1 MAAPLPHHSPPHHSP
16 PRDRLPQENRFYA
29 ALRDGDW
36 PRPERSWRLGDVG
49 LSATALA
56 ELFESQL
63 MSRHLDLHARRL
75 QARGEA
81 FYTIGS
87 AGHEGNAAIA
97 RAFRATDPAFL
108 HYRDAAFLIQRSRA
122 VPGQTPLWDL
132 LLSFAASADDP
143 ISGGRHKVLGSRALN
158 VPPQTSTIASHLP
171 KAVGAAYS
179 LGLWRRLGGG
189 GEWPADSVV
198 LCSFGDASF
207 NHSTAQGALNAA
219 AWAAYQGTPMPLVMI
234 CEDNGIGISTST
246 PRGWIQ
252 AGMRA
257 RPGFHYLSCDGLDLL
272 DTWRAAREAER
283 IARTRKQ
290 PVFLHM
296 RCVRLFGHAGSDAQQ
311 AYMTPQRIKAD
322 EARDPLLVSAGL
334 LQRHGVLDTDD
345 IAALYRSVGERVAH
359 VAEEAIRRPRL
370 VSAEQV
376 MASIVPPPRPG
387 RRRPREE
394 VVDATPAPMAK
405 LLNQALQRLM
415 ASYPHLVMAGEDI
428 GRKGGVYGVTQRL
441 QAQFGPHRVIDT
453 LLDEQS
459 ILGLGIGLG
468 HNGLVPILEIQFL
481 AYLHNAE
488 DQLRGEAATLSF
500 FSNGQYTNPMVVRI
514 AGLGYQKGFGGHFH
528 NDNAIAVLR
537 DIPGLLVACP
547 SNAADA
553 VGLLQEA
560 VRLADEEQRIV
571 VLLEPIALY
580 HHRDLLEEGDQR
592 WCFADPGPEHRL
604 PVGELGC
611 WGEGRELAI
620 VTYGNGVYLARQAA
634 ARLEAEGIAPRI
646 VDLRW
651 LTAIDHDAVYHRV
664 ADCDQVLVVD
674 ECRRSGSI
682 SEELVTAL
690 VERGVESRRLHRLTA
705 EDSFIPL
712 GRAAT
717 VTLPSSE
724 AIAERA
730 RHLVRSGCKEEKA
743 ADEAAQG
750 TLAGSDEA

>member
-1 MAAPLPHHSPPHHSP
+1 
-16 PRDRLPQENRFYA
+16 
-29 ALRDGDW
+29 
-36 PRPERSWRLGDVG
+36 
-49 LSATALA
+49 
-56 ELFESQL
+56 

-97 RAFRATDPAFL
+97 RAFRTTDPAFL
-108 HYRDAAFLIQRSRA
+108 HYRDAAFLLQRSRGL
-122 VPGQTPLWDL
+122 PGQTPLWDL

-143 ISGGRHKVLGSRALN
+143 ISGGRHKVLGSKALHI
-158 VPPQTSTIASHLP
+158 PPQTSTIASHLP
-171 KAVGAAYS
+171 KAVGASYS
-179 LGLWRRLGGG
+179 LGLWRRLGGE

-219 AWAAYQGTPMPLVMI
+219 GWAAYQGSPMPLVMV
-234 CEDNGIGISTST
+234 CEDNGIGISTPT
-246 PRGWIQ
+246 PDGWIE
-252 AGMRA
+252 ASMRS

-272 DTWRAAREAER
+272 DTWRAACEAQR
-283 IARTRKQ
+283 IARYRKQ

-311 AYMTPQRIKAD
+311 AYLAPARIKAD
-322 EARDPLLVSAGL
+322 EARDPLLATVGL
-334 LQRHGVLDTDD
+334 LLRHGVLDTEE
-345 IAALYRSVGERVAH
+345 IERLYHSVAERVAY
-359 VAEEAIRRPRL
+359 VAEEAIRRPKL
-370 VSAEQV
+370 ETAGEV
-376 MASIVPPPRPG
+376 MASIVPPKRPG
-387 RRRPREE
+387 SSRPWQGNI
-394 VVDATPAPMAK
+394 DPTPAPIAK
-405 LLNQALQRLM
+405 LLNQALTRLM
-415 ASYPHLVMAGEDI
+415 ASYPHLVMAGEDV

-459 ILGLGIGLG
+459 ILGLGIGMG
-468 HNGLVPILEIQFL
+468 QNGLVPILEIQFL

-553 VGLLQEA
+553 VGVLQEA
-560 VRLADEEQRIV
+560 VRLADEEQRV
-571 VLLEPIALY
+571 VVVIEPIALY
-580 HHRDLLEEGDQR
+580 HTRDLHEEGDQQ

-604 PVGELGC
+604 APGEPGQ
-611 WGEGRELAI
+611 WGEGRDLAI
-620 VTYGNGVYLARQAA
+620 ITYGNGAYLSRQAA
-634 ARLEAEGIAPRI
+634 ARLEAEGVALRI

-651 LTAIDHDAVYHRV
+651 LTGIDHDAVYQRV
-664 ADCDQVLVVD
+664 VDCDQILVVD
-674 ECRRSGSI
+674 ECRRSGSP
-682 SEELVTAL
+682 SEELIAEL
-690 VERGVESRRLHRLTA
+690 VERDIASDRLHRLAA

-717 VTLPSSE
+717 VTLPSVESIVEQGRCLTVKRVQTIESATQVAGAAARSNE
-724 AIAERA
+724 A
-730 RHLVRSGCKEEKA
+730 
-743 ADEAAQG
+743 
-750 TLAGSDEA
+750 

>member
-1 MAAPLPHHSPPHHSP
+1 MLEP
-16 PRDRLPQENRFYA
+16 LPQEQRFYA
-29 ALRDGDW
+29 ALHSGDW
-36 PRPERSWRLGDVG
+36 PAPQREWQLDEVG
-49 LSATALA
+49 LSPSGLA
-56 ELFESQL
+56 ELFETQL

-97 RAFRATDPAFL
+97 RAFRTTDPAFL

-132 LLSFAASADDP
+132 LLSFAASAEDP
-143 ISGGRHKVLGSRALN
+143 ISGGRHKVLGSKTLHI
-158 VPPQTSTIASHLP
+158 PPQTSTIASHLP
-171 KAVGAAYS
+171 KAVGASYS
-179 LGLWRRLGGG
+179 FGLWRRLGGG
-189 GEWPADSVV
+189 GEWPADSVTI
-198 LCSFGDASF
+198 CSFGDASF

-219 AWAAYQGTPMPLVMI
+219 GWAAYQGAPMPLVMV
-234 CEDNGIGISTST
+234 CEDNGIGISTPT
-246 PRGWIQ
+246 PNGWIE
-252 AGMRA
+252 ASMRS
-257 RPGFHYLSCDGLDLL
+257 RPGFHYLACDGLDLL

-283 IARTRKQ
+283 IARRRKQ

-296 RCVRLFGHAGSDAQQ
+296 RCVRLYGHAGSDAQQ
-311 AYMTPQRIKAD
+311 AYMTPARIKAD
-322 EARDPLLVSAGL
+322 EARDPLLVTAGL
-334 LQRHGVLDTDD
+334 LQRHGVLDAAA
-345 IAALYRSVGERVAH
+345 IEALYRSVAERVAQ
-359 VAEEAIRRPRL
+359 VAEEAICRPKL
-370 VSAEQV
+370 ETAAQV
-376 MASIVPPPRPG
+376 MASIVPPPRPE
-387 RRRPREE
+387 RVRPWQGE
-394 VVDATPAPMAK
+394 VDATPAPMAK
-405 LLNQALQRLM
+405 LLNQALQRSM
-415 ASYPHLVMAGEDI
+415 TRYPHLVMAGEDI

-468 HNGLVPILEIQFL
+468 QSGLVPILEIQFL

-560 VRLADEEQRIV
+560 VRLADEEQRV
-571 VLLEPIALY
+571 VVVLEPIALY
-580 HHRDLLEEGDQR
+580 HTRDLFEEGDQQ
-592 WCFADPGPEHRL
+592 WCFTDPGPEHRL
-604 PVGELGC
+604 GVGEPGA

-620 VTYGNGVYLARQAA
+620 VTYGNGVYLSRQAA
-634 ARLEAEGIAPRI
+634 ARLEADGVALRI

-651 LTAIDHDAVYHRV
+651 LTAIDHDAVHRLV
-664 ADCDQVLVVD
+664 ADCAQILIVD
-674 ECRRSGSI
+674 ECRRSGSP
-682 SEELVTAL
+682 SEELIAGL
-690 VERGVESRRLHRLTA
+690 VERGMASDRLHRLTA

-717 VTLPSSE
+717 VTLPSVQ
-724 AIAERA
+724 AI
-730 RHLVRSGCKEEKA
+730 V
-743 ADEAAQG
+743 AQG
-750 TLAGSDEA
+750 RRLVASRQHGEVAANAVGTGKVTAGSGEA

>member
-1 MAAPLPHHSPPHHSP
+1 MVVEP
-16 PRDRLPQENRFYA
+16 LPQESRFLD
-29 ALRDGDW
+29 ALRSDDW
-36 PRPERSWRLGDVG
+36 PEPQRPWRLDEVG
-49 LSATALA
+49 LAPSQLA

-87 AGHEGNAAIA
+87 AGHEGNAAVA
-97 RAFRATDPAFL
+97 GALRPTDPAFL
-108 HYRDAAFLIQRSRA
+108 HYRDAAFLIQRSRQ

-132 LLSFAASADDP
+132 LLSFAASAEDP
-143 ISGGRHKVLGSRALN
+143 ISGGRHKVLGSKALAI
-158 VPPQTSTIASHLP
+158 PPQTSTIASHLP
-171 KAVGAAYS
+171 KAMGTAYG

-207 NHSTAQGALNAA
+207 NHSTAQGAINAA
-219 AWAAYQGTPMPLVMI
+219 GWAAYQGAPMPLVLV
-234 CEDNGIGISTST
+234 CEDNGIGISTPT
-246 PRGWIQ
+246 PEGWIE
-252 AGMRA
+252 ASLRA
-257 RPGFHYLSCDGLDLL
+257 RPGFHYLACDGGDLL
-272 DTWRAAREAER
+272 DTWQAACEAARL
-283 IARTRKQ
+283 ARVHRQ
-290 PVFLHM
+290 PVFLHL
-296 RCVRLFGHAGSDAQQ
+296 RCVRLYGHAGSDAQQ
-311 AYMTPQRIKAD
+311 AYLTPAQIKAD
-322 EARDPLLVSAGL
+322 EARDPLLVGAGL
-334 LQRHGVLDTDD
+334 LRRHGVLGRD
-345 IAALYRSVGERVAH
+345 ALERLYHAVSERVAA
-359 VAEEAIRRPRL
+359 VAEAAIRRPKL
-370 VSAEQV
+370 ETADQV
-376 MASIVPPPRPG
+376 MASIVPPARPA
-387 RRRPREE
+387 RIRPWQGE
-394 VVDATPAPMAK
+394 VDATPAPMAK
-405 LLNQALQRLM
+405 LLNQALARLM
-415 ASYPHLVMAGEDI
+415 QRYPHLVMAGEDI

-459 ILGLGIGLG
+459 ILGLGIGLA

-553 VGLLQEA
+553 VGVMQEA
-560 VRLADEEQRIV
+560 VRLADEEQRV
-571 VLLEPIALY
+571 VVVIEPIALY
-580 HHRDLLEEGDQR
+580 HQRDLLEEGDQQ

-604 PVGELGC
+604 PVGALGQ
-611 WGEGRELAI
+611 WGEGRDLAI
-620 VTYGNGVYLARQAA
+620 VTYGNGVYLSRQAA
-634 ARLEAEGIAPRI
+634 ARLEAEGIAWRI

-651 LTAIDHDAVYHRV
+651 LTAIDHGAVHRAV
-664 ADCDQVLVVD
+664 ADCQRVLVVD
-674 ECRRSGSI
+674 ECRRTGSP

-690 VERGVESRRLHRLTA
+690 VERGVAGERLARLTA

-717 VTLPSSE
+717 ASLPSVAE
-724 AIAERA
+724 IVERA
-730 RHLVRSGCKEEKA
+730 RALVATAGTGRQEK
-743 ADEAAQG
+743 
-750 TLAGSDEA
+750 LAGSQEA

>member
-1 MAAPLPHHSPPHHSP
+1 MAFEP
-16 PRDRLPQENRFYA
+16 LPQEQRFYT
-29 ALRDGDW
+29 ALRSGDW
-36 PRPERSWRLGDVG
+36 PTPERDWSLDEVG
-49 LSATALA
+49 LSAAGLA
-56 ELFESQL
+56 ELFETQL

-108 HYRDAAFLIQRSRA
+108 HYRDAAFLIQRSRG

-132 LLSFAASADDP
+132 LLSFAASAEDP
-143 ISGGRHKVLGSRALN
+143 VSGGRHKVLGSKSLH

-179 LGLWRRLGGG
+179 FGLWRRLGGG
-189 GEWPADSVV
+189 GQWPADGVAI
-198 LCSFGDASF
+198 CSFGDASF

-219 AWAAYQGTPMPLVMI
+219 GWAAYQGAPLPLVMV
-234 CEDNGIGISTST
+234 CEDNGIGISTPT
-246 PRGWIQ
+246 PNGWIE
-252 AGMRA
+252 ASMRS
-257 RPGFHYLSCDGLDLL
+257 RPGFHYLACDGLDLL

-283 IARTRKQ
+283 IARRRRQ

-296 RCVRLFGHAGSDAQQ
+296 RCVRLYGHAGSDAQQ
-311 AYMTPQRIKAD
+311 AYLSPAQIKAD
-322 EARDPLLVSAGL
+322 ETRDPLLVTAGL
-334 LQRHGVLDTDD
+334 LERHGVLGRDA
-345 IAALYRSVGERVAH
+345 IEALYRSVAERVAH
-359 VAEEAIRRPRL
+359 VAEEAIRRPKL
-370 VSAEQV
+370 ETAAQV
-376 MASIVPPPRPG
+376 MASIVPPSRPG
-387 RRRPREE
+387 RARPWQDE
-394 VVDATPAPMAK
+394 VDLTPAPMAK
-405 LLNQALQRLM
+405 LLNQSLARLM
-415 ASYPHLVMAGEDI
+415 ERYPHLVMAGEDI

-468 HNGLVPILEIQFL
+468 QNGLVPILEIQFL

-560 VRLADEEQRIV
+560 VRLADEEQRV
-571 VLLEPIALY
+571 VVVIEPIALY
-580 HHRDLLEEGDQR
+580 HTRDLHEEGDQQ

-604 PVGELGC
+604 AQGALGQ

-620 VTYGNGVYLARQAA
+620 VTYGNGVYLSRQAA
-634 ARLEAEGIAPRI
+634 ARLEAQGVHLRI

-651 LTAIDHDAVYHRV
+651 LTAIDHDAVHRRV
-664 ADCDQVLVVD
+664 AECGQVLIVD
-674 ECRRSGSI
+674 ECRRSGSL
-682 SEELVTAL
+682 SEELITAL
-690 VERGVESRRLHRLTA
+690 VERGMPSDRLHRLTA

-717 VTLPSSE
+717 VTLPSVA
-724 AIAERA
+724 AIVEQGLR
-730 RHLVRSGCKEEKA
+730 LA
-743 ADEAAQG
+743 APSAKDEATTETPRQA
-750 TLAGSDEA
+750 TAGSDNP

>member
-1 MAAPLPHHSPPHHSP
+1 MPIDP
-16 PRDRLPQENRFYA
+16 LPQEALFLT
-29 ALRDGDW
+29 ALRDDDW
-36 PRPERSWRLGDVG
+36 PEPASDWTLDAVG
-49 LSATALA
+49 LDAPALV

-97 RAFRATDPAFL
+97 HALRPTDPAFL

-122 VPGQTPLWDL
+122 VPGQTPLRDL
-132 LLSFAASADDP
+132 LLSFAASAEDP
-143 ISGGRHKVLGSRALN
+143 ISGGRHKVLGSKTLN
-158 VPPQTSTIASHLP
+158 IPPQTSTIASHLP
-171 KAVGAAYS
+171 KAMGAAYG
-179 LGLWRRLGGG
+179 LGLWRRVKDG

-219 AWAAYQGTPMPLVMI
+219 GWAAYQGSPMPLVMV
-234 CEDNGIGISTST
+234 CEDNGIGISTPT
-246 PRGWIQ
+246 PSGWIE
-252 AGMRA
+252 ASMRS
-257 RPGFHYLSCDGLDLL
+257 RPGFHYLSCNGLDLL
-272 DTWRAAREAER
+272 DTWCASCEAAR

-296 RCVRLFGHAGSDAQQ
+296 HCVRLFGHAGSDAQQ
-311 AYMTPQRIKAD
+311 AYLTPQQIKTD
-322 EARDPLLVSAGL
+322 EARDPLLFSAGL
-334 LQRHGVLDTDD
+334 LRRHGVLDNDA
-345 IAALYRSVGERVAH
+345 IATLYHATSERVAR
-359 VAEEAIRRPRL
+359 VAEEAIRRPKL
-370 VSAEQV
+370 ETAEQV
-376 MASIVPPPRPG
+376 MASIVPPSRPG
-387 RRRPREE
+387 RRRLWQGE
-394 VVDATPAPMAK
+394 VDTTPAPMAK

-415 ASYPHLVMAGEDI
+415 SCYPHLVMAGEDI
-428 GRKGGVYGVTQRL
+428 GRKGGVYGVTQKL
-441 QAQFGPHRVIDT
+441 QANFGLHRVIDT

-459 ILGLGIGLG
+459 ILGLGIGLAQ
-468 HNGLVPILEIQFL
+468 NGLIPILEIQFL

-560 VRLADEEQRIV
+560 VRLADEEQRVV

-580 HHRDLLEEGDQR
+580 HNRDLLETDDQK
-592 WCFADPGPEHRL
+592 WCFADPGPDYRL
-604 PVGELGC
+604 PVGELGQ
-611 WGEGRELAI
+611 WGEGKELAI
-620 VTYGNGVYLARQAA
+620 LTYGNGVHLSRQAA
-634 ARLEAEGIAPRI
+634 VRLEADGIALRI
-646 VDLRW
+646 IDLRW
-651 LTAIDHDAVYHRV
+651 LTAIDHDAVHRRV
-664 ADCDQVLVVD
+664 SDCTQILVVG
-674 ECRRSGSI
+674 ECRRSGSV
-682 SEELVTAL
+682 SEELITAL
-690 VERGVESRRLHRLTA
+690 VERGVASERLHRLTA

-717 VTLPSSE
+717 ATLPSVASIIE
-724 AIAERA
+724 YAQRA
-730 RHLVRSGCKEEKA
+730 VGTASKRIGKP
-743 ADEAAQG
+743 DETMSDK
-750 TLAGSDEA
+750 TLAGSDKV

>member
-1 MAAPLPHHSPPHHSP
+1 MSLEP
-16 PRDRLPQENRFYA
+16 LPQEARFLA
-29 ALRDGDW
+29 ALGEDDW
-36 PRPERSWRLGDVG
+36 PEPAHAWTLDAVG
-49 LSATALA
+49 LDATGLV

-97 RAFRATDPAFL
+97 RALRPTDPAFL

-132 LLSFAASADDP
+132 LLSFAASAEDP
-143 ISGGRHKVLGSRALN
+143 ISGGRHKVLGSKALN
-158 VPPQTSTIASHLP
+158 IPPQTSTIASHLP
-171 KAVGAAYS
+171 KAMGAAYG
-179 LGLWRRLGGG
+179 LGLWRRLRLGG
-189 GEWPADSVV
+189 GEWPAHSVV

-219 AWAAYQGTPMPLVMI
+219 GWAAYQGSPMPLVMV
-234 CEDNGIGISTST
+234 CEDNGIGISTPT
-246 PRGWIQ
+246 PRGWIE
-252 AGMRA
+252 ASMRS

-272 DTWRAAREAER
+272 DTWRAAREAAR
-283 IARTRKQ
+283 IARSRKQ

-311 AYMTPQRIKAD
+311 AYLTPQQIKAD
-322 EARDPLLVSAGL
+322 EAHDPLLFSAGL
-334 LQRHGVLDTDD
+334 LRRHGVLDNDA
-345 IAALYRSVGERVAH
+345 IAKLYHAIGERVAR
-359 VAEEAIRRPRL
+359 VAEEAIRRPKL
-370 VSAEQV
+370 ATPEQV
-376 MASIVPPPRPG
+376 MASIVPPPRPS
-387 RRRPREE
+387 RRRPWQGE
-394 VVDATPAPMAK
+394 VDTTPAPMAK

-415 ASYPHLVMAGEDI
+415 SCYPHLVMAGEDI

-441 QAQFGPHRVIDT
+441 QAKFGPHRVIDT

-459 ILGLGIGLG
+459 ILGLGIGLAQ
-468 HNGLVPILEIQFL
+468 NGLIPILEIQFL

-500 FSNGQYTNPMVVRI
+500 FSNGQLTNPMVVRI

-560 VRLADEEQRIV
+560 VRLADEEQRVV

-580 HHRDLLEEGDQR
+580 HNRDLLGADDQQ
-592 WCFADPGPEHRL
+592 WCFADPGPEYHL
-604 PVGELGC
+604 PVGELGQ

-620 VTYGNGVYLARQAA
+620 LTYGNGVFLSRQAA
-634 ARLEAEGIAPRI
+634 AQLEAEGIDLRI
-646 VDLRW
+646 IDLRW
-651 LTAIDHDAVYHRV
+651 LTSIDHDAVYRRV
-664 ADCDQVLVVD
+664 CDCAQILVVD
-674 ECRRSGSI
+674 ECRRSGSV
-682 SEELVTAL
+682 SEELITAL
-690 VERGVESRRLHRLTA
+690 VERGVAGERLQRLTA

-717 VTLPSSE
+717 VTLPSVA
-724 AIAERA
+724 AIVEYAHRSVGMSRKRIGKLAAA
-730 RHLVRSGCKEEKA
+730 RSNK
-743 ADEAAQG
+743 
-750 TLAGSDEA
+750 TMAGSDKA

>member
-1 MAAPLPHHSPPHHSP
+1 MVVEP
-16 PRDRLPQENRFYA
+16 LPQESRFLA
-29 ALRDGDW
+29 ALRDDDW
-36 PRPERSWRLGDVG
+36 PASQHDWRLDDVG
-49 LSATALA
+49 LEAAGLA

-87 AGHEGNAAIA
+87 AGHEGSAAIA
-97 RAFRATDPAFL
+97 RALRPSDPAFL
-108 HYRDAAFLIQRSRA
+108 HYRDAAFLIQRARQ

-132 LLSFAASADDP
+132 LLSFAASAEDP
-143 ISGGRHKVLGSRALN
+143 ISGGRHKVLGSKALN

-171 KAVGAAYS
+171 KAMGAAYG
-179 LGLWRRLGGG
+179 LGLWRRLGGS
-189 GEWPADSVV
+189 GEWPADGVV

-219 AWAAYQGTPMPLVMI
+219 GWAAYQGTPMPLVMV
-234 CEDNGIGISTST
+234 CEDNGIGISTPT
-246 PRGWIQ
+246 PQGWIE
-252 AGMRA
+252 ASMAA

-272 DTWRAAREAER
+272 DTWRAAREAAR
-283 IARTRKQ
+283 IARVHRQ
-290 PVFLHM
+290 PVFLHL

-311 AYMTPQRIKAD
+311 AYLSPQRIKAD

-334 LQRHGVLDTDD
+334 LRRHGVLGNDE
-345 IAALYRSVGERVAH
+345 IAALYHAVSERVAR
-359 VAEEAIRRPRL
+359 VAEAAIRRPKL
-370 VSAEQV
+370 ETAEQV
-376 MASIVPPPRPG
+376 MASLVPPARPG
-387 RRRPREE
+387 RARPWQGD
-394 VVDATPAPMAK
+394 VDATPAPMAK
-405 LLNQALQRLM
+405 LLNQALTRLM
-415 ASYPHLVMAGEDI
+415 SRYPQLVMAGEDI

-500 FSNGQYTNPMVVRI
+500 FSGGQFTNPMVMRI

-560 VRLADEEQRIV
+560 VRLADEEQRV
-571 VLLEPIALY
+571 VVMLEPIALY
-580 HHRDLLEEGDQR
+580 HSRDLLEEGDQQ
-592 WCFADPGPEHRL
+592 WCFADPGADYRL
-604 PVGELGC
+604 PVGELGQ

-620 VTYGNGVYLARQAA
+620 VSYGNGIYLSRQAA
-634 ARLEAEGIAPRI
+634 ARLEAEGVALRI
-646 VDLRW
+646 IDLRW
-651 LTAIDHDAVYHRV
+651 LTAIDHDGLHRAV
-664 ADCDQVLVVD
+664 ADCEQVLVVD
-674 ECRRSGSI
+674 ECRRSGSL
-682 SEELVTAL
+682 SEELITAL
-690 VERGVESRRLHRLTA
+690 VERGVASHRLHRLTA

-717 VTLPSSE
+717 ATLPSVASIV
-724 AIAERA
+724 AHARRA
-730 RHLVRSGCKEEKA
+730 LSRTGDRT
-743 ADEAAQG
+743 ADMAS
-750 TLAGSDEA
+750 TNRITAGSDSA

>member
-1 MAAPLPHHSPPHHSP
+1 MSRVYCHETPAVYEP
-16 PRDRLPQENRFYA
+16 LPQEQRFFA
-29 ALRDGDW
+29 ALSSGDW
-36 PRPERSWRLGDVG
+36 PKPERSWSLNEVG
-49 LSATALA
+49 LCASALV

-63 MSRHLDLHARRL
+63 MSRHLDLQARRL

-97 RAFRATDPAFL
+97 RALRPTDPAFL

-122 VPGQTPLWDL
+122 LPGQTPLWDL
-132 LLSFAASADDP
+132 LLSFTASAEDP
-143 ISGGRHKVLGSRALN
+143 ISGGRHKVLGSKALC

-171 KAVGAAYS
+171 KAMGAAYS
-179 LGLWRRLGGG
+179 LGLWRGLGGG

-219 AWAAYQGTPMPLVMI
+219 GWAAYQGAPMPLVMV
-234 CEDNGIGISTST
+234 CEDNGMGISTPT
-246 PRGWIQ
+246 PDGWI
-252 AGMRA
+252 AANMRA

-272 DTWRAAREAER
+272 DTWRVAREAER
-283 IARTRKQ
+283 IARQRKQ
-290 PVFLHM
+290 PVFLQM

-311 AYMTPQRIKAD
+311 AYLSAARIEAD
-322 EARDPLLVSAGL
+322 EARDPLLITAGL
-334 LQRHGVLDTDD
+334 LQRHSVLDAGA
-345 IAALYRSVGERVAH
+345 IERLYLSVAERVASL
-359 VAEEAIRRPRL
+359 AEEAIRRPKL
-370 VSAEQV
+370 ETAEEV
-376 MASIVPPPRPG
+376 MASIVPP
-387 RRRPREE
+387 RRASRAHPWQEE
-394 VVDATPAPMAK
+394 VERPPAPMAK

-415 ASYPHLVMAGEDI
+415 RRYPQLVMAGEDI
-428 GRKGGVYGVTQRL
+428 GRKGGVYGVTQKL
-441 QAQFGPHRVIDT
+441 QAQFGLHRVIDT

-468 HNGLVPILEIQFL
+468 QNGLVPIVEIQFL

-500 FSNGQYTNPMVVRI
+500 FSQGQYTNPMVVRI

-560 VRLADEEQRIV
+560 VRLADEEQRVV
-571 VLLEPIALY
+571 VLIEPIALY
-580 HHRDLLEEGDQR
+580 HTRDLLEEGDRQ
-592 WCFADPGPEHRL
+592 WCFADPGPDYRL
-604 PVGELGC
+604 AVGELGV
-611 WGEGRELAI
+611 WGEGGELAI
-620 VTYGNGVYLARQAA
+620 VTYGNGVHLARQAA
-634 ARLEAEGIAPRI
+634 AKLQSEGVALRI

-651 LTAIDHDAVYHRV
+651 LTAIDHAAVQRSV
-664 ADCDQVLVVD
+664 ADCGQVLIVD
-674 ECRRSGSI
+674 ECRRSGSL
-682 SEELVTAL
+682 SEELITGL
-690 VERGVESRRLHRLTA
+690 VEHGVSSDRLHRLTA

-712 GRAAT
+712 GPAAT
-717 VTLPSSE
+717 VTLPSVESITARVRCLLGHVAETPCLKGPHPSE
-724 AIAERA
+724 PAP
-730 RHLVRSGCKEEKA
+730 
-743 ADEAAQG
+743 QQ
-750 TLAGSDEA
+750 

>member
-1 MAAPLPHHSPPHHSP
+1 MVVEP
-16 PRDRLPQENRFYA
+16 LPQEQRFFT
-29 ALRDGDW
+29 ALRSGDW
-36 PRPERSWRLGDVG
+36 PKPDRDWQLEEVDL
-49 LSATALA
+49 TAA
-56 ELFESQL
+56 GFVELFETQL

-108 HYRDAAFLIQRSRA
+108 HYRDAAFLLQRSRG

-132 LLSFAASADDP
+132 LLSFAASAEDP
-143 ISGGRHKVLGSRALN
+143 ISGGRHKVLGSKVLHI
-158 VPPQTSTIASHLP
+158 PPQTSTIASHLP
-171 KAVGAAYS
+171 KAMGASYS

-198 LCSFGDASF
+198 ICSFGDASF

-219 AWAAYQGTPMPLVMI
+219 GWAAYQGAPMPLVMV
-234 CEDNGIGISTST
+234 CEDNGIGISTLT
-246 PRGWIQ
+246 PAGWIE
-252 AGMRA
+252 ASMRS
-257 RPGFHYLSCDGLDLL
+257 RPGFHYLACDGLDLL

-283 IARTRKQ
+283 IARCRKQ

-311 AYMTPQRIKAD
+311 AYLPPARIKAD

-334 LQRHGVLDTDD
+334 LLRHGILDV
-345 IAALYRSVGERVAH
+345 AAIERLYRSIAERVAH
-359 VAEEAIRRPRL
+359 VAEGAIRRPKLETAR
-370 VSAEQV
+370 QV
-376 MASIVPPPRPG
+376 MASIVPPGRPG
-387 RRRPREE
+387 RARSWQGDI
-394 VVDATPAPMAK
+394 DATPSTMAK
-405 LLNQALQRLM
+405 LLNQSLTRLM
-415 ASYPHLVMAGEDI
+415 ESHPHLVMAGEDI
-428 GRKGGVYGVTQRL
+428 GRKGGVYGVTLRL

-459 ILGLGIGLG
+459 ILGLGIGMG
-468 HNGLVPILEIQFL
+468 QSGLVPILEIQFL

-560 VRLADEEQRIV
+560 VRLADEEQRV
-571 VLLEPIALY
+571 VVVIEPIALY
-580 HHRDLLEEGDQR
+580 HTRDLHEEGDQQ
-592 WCFADPGPEHRL
+592 WCFADPGPQHRL
-604 PVGELGC
+604 AVGEPGQ
-611 WGEGRELAI
+611 WGEGRDLAI
-620 VTYGNGVYLARQAA
+620 VTYGNGVYLSRQAA
-634 ARLEAEGIAPRI
+634 ARLEAQGVALRI

-651 LTAIDHDAVYHRV
+651 LTDIDHDAVHRLIV
-664 ADCDQVLVVD
+664 DCGQVLVVD
-674 ECRRSGSI
+674 ECRRSGSP
-682 SEELVTAL
+682 SEELITAM
-690 VERGVESRRLHRLTA
+690 VERGVPSDRLHRLTA

-717 VTLPSSE
+717 VTLPSVE
-724 AIAERA
+724 AIIEQGLSLAA
-730 RHLVRSGCKEEKA
+730 PGAKA
-743 ADEAAQG
+743 G
-750 TLAGSDEA
+750 TAKKTPSKATAGSDEG

>member
-1 MAAPLPHHSPPHHSP
+1 MVLEP
-16 PRDRLPQENRFYA
+16 LPQEQRFFT
-29 ALRDGDW
+29 ALRSGDW
-36 PRPERSWRLGDVG
+36 PTPDRDWSLEEVG
-49 LSATALA
+49 LSAADLA
-56 ELFESQL
+56 ELFETQL

-108 HYRDAAFLIQRSRA
+108 HYRDAAFLIQRSRG

-143 ISGGRHKVLGSRALN
+143 ISGGRHKVLGSKSLH

-179 LGLWRRLGGG
+179 FGLWRRLGGV
-189 GEWPADSVV
+189 GEWPADGVAI
-198 LCSFGDASF
+198 CSFGDASF

-219 AWAAYQGTPMPLVMI
+219 GWAAYQGAPLPLVMV
-234 CEDNGIGISTST
+234 CEDNGIGISTPT
-246 PRGWIQ
+246 PNGWIE
-252 AGMRA
+252 ASMRS
-257 RPGFHYLSCDGLDLL
+257 RPGFHYLACDGLDLL

-283 IARTRKQ
+283 IARLRKQ

-296 RCVRLFGHAGSDAQQ
+296 RCVRLYGHAGSDAQQ
-311 AYMTPQRIKAD
+311 AYLSPTRIKSD
-322 EARDPLLVSAGL
+322 EARDPLLVTAGL
-334 LQRHGVLDTDD
+334 LERHGVLGRDA
-345 IAALYRSVGERVAH
+345 IAALYRSVAERVAH
-359 VAEEAIRRPRL
+359 VAEEAICRPKL
-370 VSAEQV
+370 ETAAQV
-376 MASIVPPPRPG
+376 MASIVPPPRAG
-387 RRRPREE
+387 RERPWQGE
-394 VVDATPAPMAK
+394 VEPTPAPMAK
-405 LLNQALQRLM
+405 LLNQALARLM
-415 ASYPHLVMAGEDI
+415 ESHPHLVMAGEDI

-468 HNGLVPILEIQFL
+468 QNGLVPILEIQFL

-560 VRLADEEQRIV
+560 VRLADEEQRV
-571 VLLEPIALY
+571 VVVIEPIALY
-580 HHRDLLEEGDQR
+580 HTRDLHEEGDQQ
-592 WCFADPGPEHRL
+592 WCFADPGPGHRL
-604 PVGELGC
+604 VQGVLGQ
-611 WGEGRELAI
+611 WGEGSELAI
-620 VTYGNGVYLARQAA
+620 VTYGNGVYLSRQAA
-634 ARLEAEGIAPRI
+634 ARLEAQGVRLRI

-651 LTAIDHDAVYHRV
+651 LTAIDHDAVYRHV
-664 ADCDQVLVVD
+664 AECDQVLVVD
-674 ECRRSGSI
+674 ECRRSGSL
-682 SEELVTAL
+682 SEELITAL
-690 VERGVESRRLHRLTA
+690 VERGMSSGRLHRLTA

-717 VTLPSSE
+717 VTLPSVA
-724 AIAERA
+724 AIVEQALRLA
-730 RHLVRSGCKEEKA
+730 APGAKDGAMTKTPGKA
-743 ADEAAQG
+743 
-750 TLAGSDEA
+750 TAGSDNP

>member
-1 MAAPLPHHSPPHHSP
+1 MVLEP
-16 PRDRLPQENRFYA
+16 LPQEQRFFA
-29 ALRDGDW
+29 ALRSGDW
-36 PRPERSWRLGDVG
+36 PAPEREWQLDEVG
-49 LSATALA
+49 LSAPGLA
-56 ELFESQL
+56 ELFETQL

-132 LLSFAASADDP
+132 LLSFAASAEDP
-143 ISGGRHKVLGSRALN
+143 ISGGRHKVLGSKALHI
-158 VPPQTSTIASHLP
+158 PPQTSTIASHLP
-171 KAVGAAYS
+171 KAMGAAYS
-179 LGLWRRLGGG
+179 LGLWRRLGGA
-189 GEWPADSVV
+189 GEWPLDSVAI
-198 LCSFGDASF
+198 CSFGDASF

-219 AWAAYQGTPMPLVMI
+219 GWAAYQGAPMPLVMV
-234 CEDNGIGISTST
+234 CEDNGIGISTPT
-246 PRGWIQ
+246 PNGWIE
-252 AGMRA
+252 ASMRS
-257 RPGFHYLSCDGLDLL
+257 RPGFHYLACDGLDLL

-283 IARTRKQ
+283 IARRRKQ

-296 RCVRLFGHAGSDAQQ
+296 RCVRLYGHAGSDAQQ
-311 AYMTPQRIKAD
+311 AYLAPARIKAD
-322 EARDPLLVSAGL
+322 EARDPLLVTAGL
-334 LQRHGVLDTDD
+334 LQRHGVLDAAA
-345 IAALYRSVGERVAH
+345 IEALYRSVAERVAH
-359 VAEEAIRRPRL
+359 VAEEAIRRPKL
-370 VSAEQV
+370 ETADAV
-376 MASIVPPPRPG
+376 MASIVPPSRPG
-387 RRRPREE
+387 RARPWQGE
-394 VVDATPAPMAK
+394 VDATPAPMAK
-405 LLNQALQRLM
+405 LLNQASCRLM
-415 ASYPHLVMAGEDI
+415 ERYPHLVMAGEDI

-459 ILGLGIGLG
+459 ILGLGIGMG
-468 HNGLVPILEIQFL
+468 QNGLVPILEIQFL

-560 VRLADEEQRIV
+560 VRLADEEQRV
-571 VLLEPIALY
+571 VVMIEPIALY
-580 HHRDLLEEGDQR
+580 HTRDLLEEGDQG

-604 PVGELGC
+604 AVGELGV

-620 VTYGNGVYLARQAA
+620 VTYGNGVYLSRQAA
-634 ARLEAEGIAPRI
+634 ARLEVDGVALRI

-651 LTAIDHDAVYHRV
+651 LTAIDHDAVHRRV
-664 ADCDQVLVVD
+664 ADCAQVLVVD
-674 ECRRSGSI
+674 ECRRSGSP

-690 VERGVESRRLHRLTA
+690 VERGVPGDRVHRLTA

-717 VTLPSSE
+717 VTLPSVE
-724 AIAERA
+724 AIVAQARRLVGTRQRNGMAAQVVPGVTAE
-730 RHLVRSGCKEEKA
+730 G
-743 ADEAAQG
+743 DEA
-750 TLAGSDEA
+750 

>member
-1 MAAPLPHHSPPHHSP
+1 MRS
-16 PRDRLPQENRFYA
+16 D
-29 ALRDGDW
+29 DW
-36 PRPERSWRLGDVG
+36 PEPEQAWTLDEVE
-49 LSATALA
+49 LSPAGLA

-97 RAFRATDPAFL
+97 GALRPTDPAFL
-108 HYRDAAFLIQRSRA
+108 HYRDAAFLLQRSRQ

-132 LLSFAASADDP
+132 LLSFAASAEDP
-143 ISGGRHKVLGSRALN
+143 ISGGRHKVLGSKALA

-171 KAVGAAYS
+171 KAMGAAYG

-198 LCSFGDASF
+198 VCSFGDASF

-219 AWAAYQGTPMPLVMI
+219 GWAAYQGSPMPLVMV
-234 CEDNGIGISTST
+234 CEDNGIGISTPT
-246 PRGWIQ
+246 PEGWVE
-252 AGMRA
+252 ASMRA

-272 DTWRAAREAER
+272 DTWRAAREAVR
-283 IARTRKQ
+283 IARRHKQ

-311 AYMTPQRIKAD
+311 AYLAPQRIKAD

-334 LQRHGVLDTDD
+334 LRRHGVLDRDA
-345 IAALYRSVGERVAH
+345 IAELYRELGERVAH
-359 VAEEAIRRPRL
+359 VAEQAIRRPKL
-370 VSAEQV
+370 ETAAQV
-376 MASIVPPPRPG
+376 MASLVPPARPPRI
-387 RRRPREE
+387 RPWQGE
-394 VVDATPAPMAK
+394 VDATPAPMAK
-405 LLNQALQRLM
+405 LLNQALARLM
-415 ASYPHLVMAGEDI
+415 DRYPQLVMAGEDI

-553 VGLLQEA
+553 VGLMQEA
-560 VRLADEEQRIV
+560 VRLADEEQRV
-571 VLLEPIALY
+571 VVMLEPIALY
-580 HHRDLLEEGDQR
+580 HNRDLLEEGDQR

-604 PVGELGC
+604 PVGELGQ
-611 WGEGRELAI
+611 WGAGRDLAI
-620 VTYGNGVYLARQAA
+620 VTYGNGVYLSRQAA
-634 ARLEAEGIAPRI
+634 ARLEAEGIALRI

-651 LTAIDHDAVYHRV
+651 LTAIDHDAVYRSV
-664 ADCDQVLVVD
+664 ADCGQVLVVD
-674 ECRRSGSI
+674 ECRRSGSL
-682 SEELVTAL
+682 SEELITAL
-690 VERGVESRRLHRLTA
+690 VERGMAGHRLHRLTA

-717 VTLPSSE
+717 VTLPSAD
-724 AIAERA
+724 AIALRA
-730 RHLVRSGCKEEKA
+730 RALVVE
-743 ADEAAQG
+743 
-750 TLAGSDEA
+750 AGSVDQKTLTGSPQA